1 MRDTSVVRS
10 SVMPSAK
17 YSCSGSLL
25 RLAKGST
32 TIDRRAAGIFRAAAL
47 SAGAAFGMA
56 GPATCREAI
65 RPEVVGPDH
74 HPPPAPASASSVR
87 APTSPRPTPET
98 PPAERHA
105 LQPARAYV

>member
-47 SAGAAFGMA
+47 SAKVADGMA
-56 GPATCREAI
+56 GPATCCDAI
-65 RPEVVGPDH
+65 RPMLGEPDH
-74 HPPPAPASASSVR
+74 HQPAAAMAITIAAAAAPTPTRERWEADMRAPRPAAASA
-87 APTSPRPTPET
+87 
-98 PPAERHA
+98 
-105 LQPARAYV
+105 

>member
-32 TIDRRAAGIFRAAAL
+32 TIDSRAAGIFRAAAL

-56 GPATCREAI
+56 APATCREAI
-65 RPEVVGPDH
+65 GTELGGRDH
-74 HPPPAPASASSVR
+74 HHHPAPARATTGPPPA
-87 APTSPRPTPET
+87 APTPT
-98 PPAERHA
+98 R
-105 LQPARAYV
+105 QRRA

>member
-47 SAGAAFGMA
+47 SAEVADGMA
-56 GPATCREAI
+56 GPATCPDAIKPMVREPAHHQPAP
-65 RPEVVGPDH
+65 PEANPNR
-74 HPPPAPASASSVR
+74 PPAPP
-87 APTSPRPTPET
+87 APTRDTTEPDR
-98 PPAERHA
+98 
-105 LQPARAYV
+105 